1 VLEAAFFGE
10 YWEYVVTLGA
20 GAQRL
25 RVVCRPNET
34 FDAGQEVL
42 LNVDPRQ
49 MAPVA

>member
-1 VLEAAFFGE
+1 
-10 YWEYVVTLGA
+10 
-20 GAQRL
+20 L

>member
-1 VLEAAFFGE
+1 VALA
-10 YWEYVVTLGA
+10 A

-25 RVVCRPNET
+25 RVVCRPSET
-34 FDAGQEVL
+34 FDAGDEVM